1 MIGPMRTAL
10 ERADDLPVIDLDVA
24 GAWDAPPDCATF
36 EDRYAQ
42 LAFGLG
48 TVPRRQHRDDP
59 LWQRP
64 AGLLLLVALL
74 LLLLVVS
81 SG

>member
-1 MIGPMRTAL
+1 MIVGMRTAH
-10 ERADDLPVIDLDVA
+10 EHVDDLPVIDLGVA
-24 GAWDAPPDCATF
+24 SEWDGPPDRATF

-59 LWQRP
+59 LWQQP
-64 AGLLLLVALL
+64 AGLLLFVTLL
-74 LLLLVVS
+74 LLLLLLA
-81 SG
+81 

>member
-1 MIGPMRTAL
+1 MRTAL
-10 ERADDLPVIDLDVA
+10 ERADDLPVIDLTA
-24 GAWDAPPDCATF
+24 GTAWDSPPDRATF

-59 LWQRP
+59 LWQQP
-64 AGLLLLVALL
+64 TGLLLVVVGLL
-74 LLLLVVS
+74 LLLLL
-81 SG
+81 

>member
-1 MIGPMRTAL
+1 MRSTR
-10 ERADDLPVIDLDVA
+10 ERAEDLPVIDLGA
-24 GAWDAPPDCATF
+24 GGAGSAASAWGAPTDRRTF

-59 LWQRP
+59 LWQQP
-64 AGLLLLVALL
+64 AGLLLAVALL
-74 LLLLVVS
+74 LILLMLA
-81 SG
+81 

>member
-1 MIGPMRTAL
+1 MIVGMRTTL
-10 ERADDLPVIDLDVA
+10 ERADDLPVIDL
-24 GAWDAPPDCATF
+24 GAPNAWGAPPDRVTF

-59 LWQRP
+59 LWQQP
-64 AGLLLLVALL
+64 VGLLLLVALL
-74 LLLLVVS
+74 LLLLLLA
-81 SG
+81 